1 MGSGSFLV
9 NAAKRRDQLNKARA
23 GLLDRPGL
31 PPKSRSQPPPATP
44 AQDKKSPQQKA
55 LAKER
60 PAAGTQTSTPAQES
74 RRIEENRLEPSPLG
88 LDEPTRSEMKEM
100 VEPFLQDQRNKQ
112 RVRLHKVMGRAR
124 RFFGGGF

>member
-1 MGSGSFLV
+1 MGTGSFLA
-9 NAAKRRDQLNKARA
+9 NAATRRDRLNKARA

-31 PPKSRSQPPPATP
+31 PPKSRSRPPARPP
-44 AQDKKSPQQKA
+44 AADKKSPQQKS
-55 LAKER
+55 LAQAR
-60 PAAGTQTSTPAQES
+60 PAAGSQTSTPAQES
-74 RRIEENRLEPSPLG
+74 RRIEKNRLEPSPLG
-88 LDEPTRSEMKEM
+88 LDEQTRSEMKER